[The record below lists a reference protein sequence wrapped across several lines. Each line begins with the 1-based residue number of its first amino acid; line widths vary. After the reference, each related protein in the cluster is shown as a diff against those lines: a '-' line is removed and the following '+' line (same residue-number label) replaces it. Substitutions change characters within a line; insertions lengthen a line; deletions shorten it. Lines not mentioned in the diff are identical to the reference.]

1 MDRGITITGTE
12 NINMFRL
19 ITLKH
24 ALKLET
30 LGMKRGGRSV
40 YAIVKEE
47 FGLKGSKQK
56 VYEQLDDIITTI
68 KRKRQEG
75 NNNG

>member
-1 MDRGITITGTE
+1 MIKRGTTITGSE
-12 NINMFRL
+12 NISLFRL

-30 LGMKRGGRSV
+30 LGMKKRGKSA

-47 FGLKGSKQK
+47 FNLKGNKQK
-56 VYEQLDDIITTI
+56 VYEQLENIINI
-68 KRKRQEG
+68 MKA
-75 NNNG
+75 NNKEIE

>member
-1 MDRGITITGTE
+1 MKRGTTIKGSE
-12 NINMFRL
+12 NITLFRL

-30 LGMKRGGRSV
+30 LGMKKRGKSA

-47 FGLKGSKQK
+47 FNLKGNKQK
-56 VYEQLDDIITTI
+56 VIEQLEIII
-68 KRKRQEG
+68 KESK
-75 NNNG
+75 